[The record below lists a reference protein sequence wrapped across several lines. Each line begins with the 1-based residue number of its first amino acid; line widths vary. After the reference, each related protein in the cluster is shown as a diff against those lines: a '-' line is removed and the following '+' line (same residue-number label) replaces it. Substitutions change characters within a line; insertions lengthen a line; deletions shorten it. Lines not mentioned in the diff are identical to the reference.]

1 MCPEFQ
7 LQTVEEN
14 LTSTITF
21 HVQAVFFFK
30 NEEQLVH
37 IKLDVNV
44 TGDVFT
50 PFSGS

>member
-1 MCPEFQ
+1 MYPEFQ

-14 LTSTITF
+14 LSSTIMF

-30 NEEQLVH
+30 NEELVH
-37 IKLDVNV
+37 IRLDVNV

-50 PFSGS
+50 PFTGS